1 MVMRDNYNRK
11 LYFSDSC
18 LKPNSQLVMWLDA
31 LCLNMMHTQSTEYKE
46 LCIYSVMDGSK
57 DDIL

>member
-1 MVMRDNYNRK
+1 MRDNYTRK

-31 LCLNMMHTQSTEYKE
+31 LCLNMMHTQSTEYRVQGIMH
-46 LCIYSVMDGSK
+46 LQCHGWFQG
-57 DDIL
+57 